1 MEWVTPLFPWHWE
14 EHIHWWHTEELSA
27 RLHRAP
33 WGPQWFCQLSLCPVL
48 SLFHPHTPQVTPHSV
63 LVVINT
69 CVPLSMG
76 NCLYL
81 AQSTRLLW
89 EGRTLGQH
97 TPAKQLGCLREG
109 EVSACTTLACPAL
122 NGREPLLTLP
132 VLLKKSPHLLPQFL
146 QWATEQNKPTGK
158 GWGYPEFVECLSG
171 CTKLG
176 VSYLASHSPDVV
188 AIPAIPELGPG
199 VGSRK
204 IEVRGHP

>member
-1 MEWVTPLFPWHWE
+1 M
-14 EHIHWWHTEELSA
+14 
-27 RLHRAP
+27 
-33 WGPQWFCQLSLCPVL
+33 
-48 SLFHPHTPQVTPHSV
+48 
-63 LVVINT
+63 
-69 CVPLSMG
+69 
-76 NCLYL
+76 
-81 AQSTRLLW
+81 
-89 EGRTLGQH
+89 
-97 TPAKQLGCLREG
+97 
-109 EVSACTTLACPAL
+109 SACTTLACPAL

>member
-1 MEWVTPLFPWHWE
+1 MPGFTELLGVHSGSASFRCALCCPCSTP
-14 EHIHWWHTEELSA
+14 
-27 RLHRAP
+27 
-33 WGPQWFCQLSLCPVL
+33 
-48 SLFHPHTPQVTPHSV
+48 HPHPPQVTPHSV

-69 CVPLSMG
+69 CVPLSMD

-109 EVSACTTLACPAL
+109 EVSACTTSACPAL

-132 VLLKKSPHLLPQFL
+132 VLLKQSPHLPPQFL
-146 QWATEQNKPTGK
+146 QWATEQNKPAGK

-188 AIPAIPELGPG
+188 AIPAVPELGPG